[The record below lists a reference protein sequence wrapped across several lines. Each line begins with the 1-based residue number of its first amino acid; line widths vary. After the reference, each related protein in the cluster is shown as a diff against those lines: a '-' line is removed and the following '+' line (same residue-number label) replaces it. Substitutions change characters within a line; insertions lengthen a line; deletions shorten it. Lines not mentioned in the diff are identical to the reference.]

1 MENSLF
7 STFPLICVFA
17 ALIYAAFVGEKTY
30 SSTGSVSI
38 LGVAI
43 TLFGLIVG
51 WLLERFL
58 PFPRSIDDLVSDR
71 SMRLEIPV
79 LFFCVTAITL
89 VAVTLAKRDAA
100 AKEKAAPGSRR
111 VALLIPLFVF
121 AVGMAARV
129 KIAAF
134 LAVLLVNVNP

>member
-1 MENSLF
+1 
-7 STFPLICVFA
+7 
-17 ALIYAAFVGEKTY
+17 VGEKTY

-100 AKEKAAPGSRR
+100 AQEKATPGSRR
-111 VALLIPLFVF
+111 MALLVPLFVF
-121 AVGMAARV
+121 AVGMAARM